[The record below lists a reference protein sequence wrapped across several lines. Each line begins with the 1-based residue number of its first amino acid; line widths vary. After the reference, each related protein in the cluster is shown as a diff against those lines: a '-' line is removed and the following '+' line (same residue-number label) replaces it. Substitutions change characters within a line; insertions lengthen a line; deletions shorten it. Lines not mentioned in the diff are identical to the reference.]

1 LKKFFV
7 SEKIIVDL
15 NSVRQVLRYQCG
27 LEGSNEFE
35 ENEECVVEFELFLAK
50 LSAGR
55 CEGLS
60 LRNFLF
66 FSMAIDRIPV
76 FGLPKTFEVYFV
88 EGNKLPIT
96 YTCGLF
102 ITIFKENMSYNLEYA
117 LRNCVGYGLP
127 RFLQI
132 VIENL

>member
-35 ENEECVVEFELFLAK
+35 ENEECVVEFELFLVK

-76 FGLPKTFEVYFV
+76 FGLPKKFEVYFV
-88 EGNKLPIT
+88 EGNKLP
-96 YTCGLF
+96 
-102 ITIFKENMSYNLEYA
+102 YNLEYA